1 MNRARVLIAD
11 DHAFV
16 LDSLVNL
23 LKDTF
28 EVVAAVTDGHLLV
41 DAASRLRPDV
51 IVTDISM
58 PGLSGIEAFERL
70 KAAGVEAKVIVL
82 TVHTD
87 AELAAKLIRSGVS
100 GFVMKL
106 LATSELVTAIEQ
118 VLLGHS
124 YVSPSLAMD
133 GDADKRVPPD

>member
-11 DHAFV
+11 DHPFV
-16 LDSLVNL
+16 REGLLNL
-23 LKDTF
+23 LRHKF
-28 EVVAAVTDGHLLV
+28 EVVGAVADGHLLV
-41 DAASRLRPDV
+41 DAAIELRPDV

-70 KAAGVEAKVIVL
+70 KAAGSEAKVIVL
-82 TVHTD
+82 TLHTD
-87 AELAAKLIRSGVS
+87 AELAAKLIRLGVS

-106 LATSELVTAIEQ
+106 LAAGELVGAIEQ

-133 GDADKRVPPD
+133 GAAEKRGSRD

>member
-16 LDSLVNL
+16 LEGLVNL
-23 LKDTF
+23 LKDKF
-28 EVVAAVTDGHLLV
+28 DVVAAVTSGSLLV
-41 DAASRLRPDV
+41 DAATRLRPDV
-51 IVTDISM
+51 VVTDISM
-58 PGLSGIEAFERL
+58 PGLNGIEAFEQL
-70 KAAGVEAKVIVL
+70 QAAGLEAKVIVL
-82 TVHTD
+82 TLHTD

-118 VLLGHS
+118 VLLGHV
-124 YVSPSLAMD
+124 YLSP
-133 GDADKRVPPD
+133 

>member
-1 MNRARVLIAD
+1 MIAD
-11 DHAFV
+11 DHAYV
-16 LDSLVNL
+16 LEGLVNL
-23 LKDTF
+23 LKDKF
-28 EVVAAVTDGHLLV
+28 DVVAAVTSGSLLV
-41 DAASRLRPDV
+41 DAATRLRPDV
-51 IVTDISM
+51 VVTDISM
-58 PGLSGIEAFERL
+58 PGLNGIEAFEQL
-70 KAAGVEAKVIVL
+70 QAAGLEAKVIVL
-82 TVHTD
+82 TLHTD

-100 GFVMKL
+100 GFVTKL

>member
-16 LDSLVNL
+16 LEGLVNL
-23 LKDTF
+23 LKDKF
-28 EVVAAVTDGHLLV
+28 DVVAAVTSGSLLV
-41 DAASRLRPDV
+41 DAATRLRPDV
-51 IVTDISM
+51 VVTDISM
-58 PGLSGIEAFERL
+58 PGLSGIEAFDQL
-70 KAAGVEAKVIVL
+70 KAAGLEAKVIVL
-82 TVHTD
+82 TLHTD

-118 VLLGHS
+118 ALLGHV
-124 YVSPSLAMD
+124 YLSPSLGSID
-133 GDADKRVPPD
+133 

>member
-1 MNRARVLIAD
+1 MSRARVLIAD

-16 LDSLVNL
+16 LEGLVNL
-23 LKDTF
+23 LKDKF

-41 DAASRLRPDV
+41 DAATRLRPDV

-70 KAAGVEAKVIVL
+70 KAAGSEAKVIVL
-82 TVHTD
+82 TLHTD

-118 VLLGHS
+118 ALVGQIYLTSALTAEHE
-124 YVSPSLAMD
+124 
-133 GDADKRVPPD
+133 ADPRMLIG

>member
-1 MNRARVLIAD
+1 MHSCAN
-11 DHAFV
+11 
-16 LDSLVNL
+16 
-23 LKDTF
+23 
-28 EVVAAVTDGHLLV
+28 
-41 DAASRLRPDV
+41 ASIPLNPGIELRPDV

-70 KAAGVEAKVIVL
+70 KAAGSEAKVIVL
-82 TVHTD
+82 TLHTD
-87 AELAAKLIRSGVS
+87 AELAAKLIRLGVS

-106 LATSELVTAIEQ
+106 LAAGELVGAIEQ

-133 GDADKRVPPD
+133 GAAEKRGSRD

>member
-1 MNRARVLIAD
+1 MSQARVLIAD

-16 LDSLVNL
+16 LEGLVNL
-23 LKDTF
+23 LKDRF
-28 EVVAAVTDGHLLV
+28 EVVAAVTDGYRLV
-41 DAASRLRPDV
+41 DAATRLRPDV

-58 PGLSGIEAFERL
+58 PGLNGIEAFERL
-70 KAAGVEAKVIVL
+70 KAAGSEAKVIVL
-82 TVHTD
+82 TLHTD
-87 AELAAKLIRSGVS
+87 AELAAKLIRLGVS

-106 LATSELVTAIEQ
+106 LAAGELVGAIEQ

-133 GDADKRVPPD
+133 GAAEKRGSRD